1 MKTIF
6 KNVFGSYVY
15 LVSYQPQNIY
25 QYLKQSLAIFF
36 LSMIY
41 LVGFIF
47 YFQSRG
53 LGHPTMKQSQIAGI
67 FAEGTGKRTQG
78 LEYGSYTHWQQ
89 PGNQP

>member
-47 YFQSRG
+47 YF
-53 LGHPTMKQSQIAGI
+53 
-67 FAEGTGKRTQG
+67 
-78 LEYGSYTHWQQ
+78 
-89 PGNQP
+89 